1 MLRALI
7 IALALAGVAHA
18 DPVPVTQTRAE
29 PLLIESLAYDTAG
42 RMLVSSVHAQGVFRI
57 APDGALRRWSARNAR
72 YPVFGIAADP
82 PRRALWGA
90 IGGARPGLVRFDLRS
105 GRRTA
110 LIAAPAEAQW
120 FGDLAVGP
128 DGAVYV
134 SDAKAG
140 HVFRLAPGASAMVR
154 IASVPRGSF
163 QGLAVSPDG
172 TRLVFANYR
181 DGFWGLDLA
190 SGVLAKLEAPAD
202 AQLRGVDGVTR
213 DGAALIAVQNGVAPP
228 RVLRL
233 TLDAGWTAIARVD
246 VLARDAGM
254 AEPTGGVVRDGEFV
268 FVSRSQWTEFGEDLV
283 PKTARP
289 APAVISRL
297 PLTP

>member
-1 MLRALI
+1 MFRALI
-7 IALALAGVAHA
+7 FAVALVGAAHA
-18 DPVPVTQTRAE
+18 DPAPQAQTRAE
-29 PLLIESLAYDTAG
+29 PVLLESLAFDGAG

-57 APDGALRRWSARNAR
+57 APNGALRRWSARNAR
-72 YPVFGIAADP
+72 YPIFGIAADP
-82 PRRALWGA
+82 QRRALWGA
-90 IGGARPGLVRFDLRS
+90 IGGATPGLVRFDLRS

-110 LIAAPAEAQW
+110 YVAGPAEAQW
-120 FGDLAVGP
+120 FGDLALGP

-140 HVFRLAPGASAMVR
+140 HVFRLARGATVLER

-163 QGLAVSPDG
+163 QGLALSPDG

-190 SGVLAKLEAPAD
+190 SRVLTKLEAPSD

-213 DGAALIAVQNGVAPP
+213 DGASLIAVQNGVAPP

-233 TLDAGWTAIARVD
+233 TLNAGWTAIESVD

-254 AEPTGGVVRDGEFV
+254 AEPTSGVVRNGQFV
-268 FVSRSQWTEFGEDLV
+268 FVSRSQWTEFGEDLIA
-283 PKTARP
+283 KTPAP
-289 APAVISRL
+289 APAVISSL
-297 PLTP
+297 ALTP